1 LVAIDKYGCK
11 NEDSIRVNI
20 DYRDHLMV
28 PSAFSPNGDGRNDDF
43 KVANLTF
50 QRVIEFRVLNRW
62 GQEVYYAANNKP
74 WDGTWKGVPQDMG
87 TYSYFIKVAYP
98 DGIIETYKGEVTLVR

>member
-1 LVAIDKYGCK
+1 
-11 NEDSIRVNI
+11 
-20 DYRDHLMV
+20 
-28 PSAFSPNGDGRNDDF
+28 
-43 KVANLTF
+43 
-50 QRVIEFRVLNRW
+50 
-62 GQEVYYAANNKP
+62 VYYAANNKP